1 MVLVCHPKRFI
12 FMKTHKTA
20 STSVEMYFE
29 RFCMP
34 EHAWRGTEAVPETVS
49 ELGIVGSRRDG
60 RRNGDTWYNHVPAAR
75 VRELLGAEVWG
86 RYFKFATVRDPF
98 AQVLSSF
105 LWRTDTGL
113 PADEREF
120 DRVRRHFAR
129 FVRGG
134 GLFRRRTLANDL
146 GIVAIDGRVAMD
158 GFVRFERLAEDVAA
172 ICRRLDLP
180 WRPEW
185 LPHTKK
191 ARGDAARYPLRDYY
205 TPELAQIVAREF
217 EWLFARCDYAREPGA

>member
-29 RFCMP
+29 RFCVP
-34 EHAWRGTEAVPETVS
+34 EDAWRGTEAVPETVS
-49 ELGIVGSRRDG
+49 ALGVVGSRRDAK
-60 RRNGDTWYNHVPAAR
+60 RKGDTWYNHMPAAR
-75 VRELLGAEVWG
+75 VRDLLGAETWRG
-86 RYFKFATVRDPF
+86 YFKFATVRDPF

-105 LWRTDTGL
+105 FWRTDTAL
-113 PADEREF
+113 PADDREF
-120 DRVRRHFAR
+120 ARVRRRFAR

-134 GLFRRRTLANDL
+134 PLRPTAVRNDL
-146 GIVAIDGRVAMD
+146 GIVGIDGRVEMD

-172 ICRRLDLP
+172 VCDRLGLP

-185 LPHTKK
+185 MPHTKK
-191 ARGDAARYPLRDYY
+191 TRGAAARYPLRSYY
-205 TPELAQIVAREF
+205 TPELAAVVAREF
-217 EWLFARCDYAREPGA
+217 DWLFARVDYAREPGA